1 VTATLDGSPSAS
13 GSPIRRSFGRKKFD
27 KQPTQSAAVLLAAPF
42 GDPIPP
48 SAVRAAVKLSAGAP
62 VAVVTIARIY
72 GSSLG
77 LPNPGLM
84 PTRKEMDAQK
94 TQIEKTVRQIE
105 KLGVEAWGQI
115 AASRK
120 PIKTI
125 VEAAEAR
132 GVRHVMV
139 IRKEQEV
146 KWRAVVEGNIV
157 HDIAKKLGKDVQ
169 VEGIAP

>member
-1 VTATLDGSPSAS
+1 
-13 GSPIRRSFGRKKFD
+13 
-27 KQPTQSAAVLLAAPF
+27 
-42 GDPIPP
+42 
-48 SAVRAAVKLSAGAP
+48 VKLSEGAP

-94 TQIEKTVRQIE
+94 TQVDNSVRQIE
-105 KLGVEAWGQI
+105 KLGAEAWGQI

-125 VEAAEAR
+125 AEAAKAR
-132 GVRHVMV
+132 GVHHVIV
-139 IRKEQEV
+139 VRKEQEV
-146 KWRAVVEGNIV
+146 RWRAVVEGDIV
-157 HDIAKKLGKDVQ
+157 KDIARKVGSDIQ
-169 VEGIAP
+169 VEGVTP

>member
-1 VTATLDGSPSAS
+1 
-13 GSPIRRSFGRKKFD
+13 
-27 KQPTQSAAVLLAAPF
+27 
-42 GDPIPP
+42 
-48 SAVRAAVKLSAGAP
+48 VKLSDGAP

-84 PTRKEMDAQK
+84 PTRKEMDAQR

-105 KLGVEAWGQI
+105 KLGTEAWGQI

-132 GVRHVMV
+132 GVHHVMV
-139 IRKEQEV
+139 VRKEQEV

-169 VEGIAP
+169 VEGIVP

>member
-1 VTATLDGSPSAS
+1 VTSTLEGPPAAS
-13 GSPIRRSFGRKKFD
+13 SSPIRRNFGRRKFD

-48 SAVRAAVKLSAGAP
+48 SAVRNAVALAKGEP

-94 TQIEKTVRQIE
+94 TQVENTVRQLE
-105 KLGVEAWGQI
+105 KLGTEAWGQI

-125 VEAAEAR
+125 AEAARAR
-132 GVRHVMV
+132 GVSHVIV
-139 IRKEQEV
+139 VRKEQEV
-146 KWRAVVEGNIV
+146 RWRAVVEGNIV
-157 HDIAKKLGKDVQ
+157 HDIAKKLGSEVQ
-169 VEGIAP
+169 VEGVAP

>member
-1 VTATLDGSPSAS
+1 VTSTLAGPPAAS

-27 KQPTQSAAVLLAAPF
+27 KQPTQPAAVLLAAPF

-48 SAVRAAVKLSAGAP
+48 SAVRAAVKLSEGAP

-105 KLGVEAWGQI
+105 KLGTEAWGQI

-125 VEAAEAR
+125 VEAARAR
-132 GVRHVMV
+132 GVHHVIV
-139 IRKEQEV
+139 VRKEQAV

-157 HDIAKKLGKDVQ
+157 HDIAKKLGPDIH
-169 VEGIAP
+169 VEGVTP